1 MIDDQEISS
10 WKRDQIYCD
19 SADKVLQMF
28 VEKQF
33 SVEQSL
39 CVLEKA
45 RKAIERSTSSA
56 RWGAVLTCDPS
67 QNIGGI
73 WHPSH
78 VIADEVKRRE
88 ENV

>member
-19 SADKVLQMF
+19 SPDKVFQMF

-39 CVLEKA
+39 RVLEKA
-45 RKAIERSTSSA
+45 RKTIVRSMSSV
-56 RWGAVLTCDPS
+56 RWGSVLTCDPS
-67 QNIGGI
+67 QNVGGS
-73 WHPSH
+73 WYPSH
-78 VIADEVKRRE
+78 VIAEEVKRRE
-88 ENV
+88 ETP